1 MTSNLEI
8 EDVIER
14 AEGILTH
21 QEGIEETSLS
31 EVRQP
36 GGLDRRRKKY
46 MLKTEVLQ
54 NNIGKLIVDTKREY
68 DLKNDSFSFS
78 SLSFRLYKEQINCRT
93 SNQN

>member
-14 AEGILTH
+14 AENFLTH

-36 GGLDRRRKKY
+36 GGLDGRRK
-46 MLKTEVLQ
+46 
-54 NNIGKLIVDTKREY
+54 N
-68 DLKNDSFSFS
+68 
-78 SLSFRLYKEQINCRT
+78 
-93 SNQN
+93 

>member
-14 AEGILTH
+14 AENFLTH

-36 GGLDRRRKKY
+36 GGPDGG
-46 MLKTEVLQ
+46 E
-54 NNIGKLIVDTKREY
+54 
-68 DLKNDSFSFS
+68 KN
-78 SLSFRLYKEQINCRT
+78 
-93 SNQN
+93 

>member
-14 AEGILTH
+14 AGNFLTH

-36 GGLDRRRKKY
+36 RRLDGRR
-46 MLKTEVLQ
+46 T
-54 NNIGKLIVDTKREY
+54 KLDAEDYIVSRLVHRDAQQCCRDARFVY
-68 DLKNDSFSFS
+68 
-78 SLSFRLYKEQINCRT
+78 LST
-93 SNQN
+93 